1 MDSMLSPDEIIREL
15 IDFRHKLGQLNADII
30 KLGRLKSQA
39 EHDYRLL
46 KAKKIIILR
55 NEKVPVTI
63 ISDLVK
69 GDEEV
74 AILKLDLDKC
84 EVLYDVKRENIRGL
98 RDVMSIY
105 QSILNYLKL
114 EIGGNLNIGG

>member
-1 MDSMLSPDEIIREL
+1 MDNMLSPDKIIREL

-39 EHDYRLL
+39 EYDYRLL

-74 AILKLDLDKC
+74 AVLKLNLDMK
-84 EVLYDVKRENIRGL
+84 EILYDNKRENIRGL
-98 RDVMSIY
+98 RDVISTY